1 MTSGLSFRNGVE
13 DNLFEYRETESWSQ
27 NTEAIYATLGLS
39 RHTQNIPALRA
50 GLRARCWPKTS
61 RHSPLNSRTLVM
73 AFLRGSSIYCI
84 TNSEIPTTDRL
95 VFSSICISTATISSF
110 GAIVQI
116 VNWYKKLQLSESR
129 RILSPSPTVLF
140 SLALADLFTC
150 VGK

>member
-1 MTSGLSFRNGVE
+1 
-13 DNLFEYRETESWSQ
+13 
-27 NTEAIYATLGLS
+27 
-39 RHTQNIPALRA
+39 
-50 GLRARCWPKTS
+50 
-61 RHSPLNSRTLVM
+61 M

-84 TNSEIPTTDRL
+84 TKSEISPSERL
-95 VFSSICISTATISSF
+95 AFSSICISTATISSF

-129 RILSPSPTVLF
+129 RIISPSPSVLF